1 MVDGNDIWEALF
13 GILEG
18 DVPEQ
23 MTEEVCQKLAA
34 ALGWALSPALD
45 NTAVEGRA

>member
-1 MVDGNDIWEALF
+1 MVDGNDFWEALF

-23 MTEEVCQKLAA
+23 MTEEVCQKLADALAWA
-34 ALGWALSPALD
+34 AGG
-45 NTAVEGRA
+45 TAHE